1 MMLITSQN
9 KNPHNTEGKN
19 RKYIKRF
26 KKVKRKYIKS
36 KKRKKIY
43 NLFFFLPYFTIK
55 TKNQKIKTENPEEE
69 RTN

>member
-26 KKVKRKYIKS
+26 KKVKRKYIKRF
-36 KKRKKIY
+36 KKERKYIIY
-43 NLFFFLPYFTIK
+43 FFFAIFYN
-55 TKNQKIKTENPEEE
+55 KNKEPKNKNRKPEE